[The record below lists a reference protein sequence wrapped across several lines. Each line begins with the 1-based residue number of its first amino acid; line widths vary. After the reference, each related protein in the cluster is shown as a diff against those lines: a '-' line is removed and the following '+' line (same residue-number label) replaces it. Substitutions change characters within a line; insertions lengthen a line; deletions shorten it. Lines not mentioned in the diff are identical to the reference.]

1 MRFIIIDYDLLR
13 QDCKTLEQK
22 RSCLD
27 ELWATAAR
35 RKIPNN
41 SNHKADLVQLT
52 HEVGQEWLA
61 EVSKRYDMVAGNPG
75 TWVAGVSA
83 ATHGTSASHA
93 QRLEQEAPD
102 PSCLKQI
109 YHDIVTGGVEV
120 VPDGSSAVPIN
131 ARQQSEFAAAAVQE
145 PLEEMPP
152 PAPGHHDAETHP

>member
-1 MRFIIIDYDLLR
+1 
-13 QDCKTLEQK
+13 
-22 RSCLD
+22 
-27 ELWATAAR
+27 
-35 RKIPNN
+35 
-41 SNHKADLVQLT
+41 
-52 HEVGQEWLA
+52 
-61 EVSKRYDMVAGNPG
+61 MVAGNPG

-93 QRLEQEAPD
+93 QRLEQETPD

-152 PAPGHHDAETHP
+152 PAPGHHDAETHPEFDNQPIPEELLEFSVENKKQEAPATQDREDLKASLLH